1 MSSPLAQE
9 PFPQVRNAWFN
20 RLLPLAV
27 FASAWLLFQ
36 VQPMVAKRLLPWFG
50 GGTAIWTTAML
61 FFQAA
66 LFAGY
71 LYAHVLGQRLA
82 PRGQVVAHGL
92 LLAAAA
98 VLLTAVR
105 VVPDERWI
113 PTSVDR
119 PALQILVTLAA
130 CVGLPFMLLAATA
143 PLSQVWFARANPGQT
158 PYRLYALSN
167 AGSLAALLSYPF
179 VVEPNLGLE
188 RQGLIWTA
196 TFGAFAVLLVAS
208 GFLSLGG
215 SDDSASSET
224 APANTRDPASPAPP
238 KSPRPPQGTRSR
250 RLEQFLWLAL
260 PACASLLLLA
270 VTTYLCQD
278 VASIPLLWIAPM
290 VVYLLSFILTFE
302 SDRWYRRWP
311 WLAIMATASFAMV
324 MTWRYNETIVFVIP
338 LASNLIFLLAACMVC
353 HGELA
358 AMRPPAERLTAFYL
372 SLSAGGAIGGLL
384 AAVVA
389 PLAFVD
395 HLEFPVAVVAMWA
408 LSLAVVVTD
417 RNSPLYRGRP
427 VGPLIGI
434 LLLLVTLIGIMGRE
448 VANSRSHAVAM
459 GRNFYGSLKV
469 REIAGGYENLT
480 HYKLTNGSTSHGA
493 QLRRPDRRR
502 IASSYYHPL
511 TGVGQLLAPMPEKP
525 RRVGVVGLGAGT
537 LAAYAHPA
545 DVYRFYD
552 INPQVID
559 FADRYFTY
567 LPDARERGATMEVV
581 EGDARLQLQNEPPQ
595 AFDVLALDAF
605 NSDSIPSH
613 LLTLEAFEIYLRHV
627 KPDGILA
634 VHVSNRYLDLSM
646 VVKAAARRLA
656 LDSLYIEA
664 YPDSTPTGTA
674 SVWVLLA
681 RPEGKL
687 AERARGIS
695 LEDESLKVEPVT
707 WTDDRNNIID
717 ILYMN

>member
-1 MSSPLAQE
+1 MSTPLSQE
-9 PFPQVRNAWFN
+9 PVPPAQNAWFN

-27 FASAWLLFQ
+27 FTSAWLLFQ

-71 LYAHVLGQRLA
+71 LYAHVLGRRFS

-92 LLAAAA
+92 MLAAAV
-98 VLLTAVR
+98 VLIATVR
-105 VVPDERWI
+105 VVPDEQWI
-113 PTSVDR
+113 PTSVER

-130 CVGLPFMLLAATA
+130 CVGLPFTLLAATA

-188 RQGLIWTA
+188 RQGLVWTS
-196 TFGAFAVLLVAS
+196 TFGIFAVLLVAS
-208 GFLSLGG
+208 GFLSLR
-215 SDDSASSET
+215 ANE
-224 APANTRDPASPAPP
+224 APLPAPP
-238 KSPRPPQGTRSR
+238 ETTAENPARRGPNEASKPQGARSR
-250 RLEQFLWLAL
+250 PLEQFLWLAL

-270 VTTYLCQD
+270 VTTFLCQD

-290 VVYLLSFILTFE
+290 VIYLLSFILTFE
-302 SDRWYRRWP
+302 SDRWYHRWP

-324 MTWRYNETIVFVIP
+324 MMWRYHETMGFILP
-338 LASNLIFLLAACMVC
+338 LAANLIFLLAACMVC

-358 AMRPPAERLTAFYL
+358 AMRPSAERLTAFYL

-389 PLAFVD
+389 PLVFVD
-395 HLEFPVAVVAMWA
+395 HVEFPVAVAAMWA

-417 RNSPLYRGRP
+417 RGSPLYRGRP

-434 LLLLVTLIGIMGRE
+434 LLLYVTLIGIMARE
-448 VANSRSHAVAM
+448 VANGRQYAVAM
-459 GRNFYGSLKV
+459 ARNFYGSLKV
-469 REIAGGYENLT
+469 REIAGEYENIA

-502 IASSYYHPL
+502 IASSYYYPL
-511 TGVGQLLAPMPEKP
+511 TGIGQIVAPMPEKP
-525 RRVGVVGLGAGT
+525 RRLGVVGLGSGT
-537 LAAYAHPA
+537 LAAYAHA
-545 DVYRFYD
+545 GDVYRFYE

-559 FADRYFTY
+559 FAEKYFTY
-567 LPDARERGATMEVV
+567 LPDARERGATIEIV
-581 EGDARLQLQNEPPQ
+581 EGDARLQLQHESPQ
-595 AFDVLALDAF
+595 EYDLLALDAF

-627 KPDGILA
+627 KTDGILA

-646 VVKAAARRLA
+646 VVKAATRHFS
-656 LDSLYIEA
+656 LDNLYIA
-664 YPDSTPTGTA
+664 AHPDPTPTGTP
-674 SVWVLLA
+674 SVWVLVA
-681 RPEGKL
+681 RPEAKL

-695 LEDESLKVEPVT
+695 LEDESLKVEPVL